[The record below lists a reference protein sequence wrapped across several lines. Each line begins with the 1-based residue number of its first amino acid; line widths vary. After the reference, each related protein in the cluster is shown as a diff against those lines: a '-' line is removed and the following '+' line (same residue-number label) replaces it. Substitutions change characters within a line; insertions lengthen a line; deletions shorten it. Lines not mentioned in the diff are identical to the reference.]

1 MIEINIDPV
10 AFTIGSIEVRWYG
23 IMIALGVTALIL
35 WTVWRV
41 RKGANLSYETV
52 LTAALVGIPAG
63 IVFSRLLHVLDRWEY
78 YSQNPGQIIGAEGL
92 TIYGAVL
99 GAALAI
105 WIYSRFSKFRFT
117 YAADLVAPGIV
128 LAQAIGRVG
137 CLINGCCYGT
147 ATSLPWA
154 IAYTHPNSLSLG
166 VSGVHPTQV
175 YEIIF
180 LMILFGVLLVL
191 KDRLKPEGSL
201 FLVYLGG
208 YSLWRFSVGFI
219 REGTDFL
226 FGLHQA
232 QVIGIIVVIAAVAL
246 LVRWRV
252 HFVKN
257 ESDMDVARDM
267 EVTENGQKE

>member
-10 AFTIGSIEVRWYG
+10 AFSIGLIEIRWYG
-23 IMIALGVTALIL
+23 IMIALGVTALVL
-35 WTVWRV
+35 WTMRQV
-41 RKGANLSYETV
+41 RKGANLTYETV
-52 LTAALVGIPAG
+52 LTGALVGIPAG
-63 IVFSRLLHVLDRWEY
+63 VIFSRLLHVIDRWDY
-78 YSQNPGQIIGAEGL
+78 YVRNPGQIIGGEGL

-99 GAALAI
+99 GAALAV
-105 WIYSRFSKFRFT
+105 WIYSRFSNFKFV
-117 YAADLVAPGIV
+117 YAVDLLAPGIV

-137 CLINGCCYGT
+137 CLINGCCYGE

-154 IAYTHPNSLSLG
+154 IAYTHPNSPSFG

-180 LMILFGVLLVL
+180 LMLMFGVLLIL

-208 YSLWRFSVGFI
+208 YSLWRFGVGFI
-219 REGTDFL
+219 REGTPFL

-232 QVIGIIVVIAAVAL
+232 QVIGILIAVIAVIL
-246 LVRWRV
+246 LVRQRA
-252 HFVKN
+252 HLIKK
-257 ESDMDVARDM
+257 EKDSDMAENIE
-267 EVTENGQKE
+267 EVENG

>member
-10 AFTIGSIEVRWYG
+10 AFTIGSIELRWYG
-23 IMIALGVTALIL
+23 IMIALGVTVLVL
-35 WTVWRV
+35 WTMWRV
-41 RKGANLSYETV
+41 RKGAKLSYETV

-63 IVFSRLLHVLDRWEY
+63 IIFSRLLHVIDRWGY
-78 YSQNPGQIIGAEGL
+78 YSQHPGQIIGAEGL

-99 GAALAI
+99 GAALAV
-105 WIYSRFSKFRFT
+105 WVYSRFSSFRFT
-117 YAADLVAPGIV
+117 YLADLVAPGIV

-180 LMILFGVLLVL
+180 LLLMFGVLMVL
-191 KDRLKPEGSL
+191 KDRLRPEGSL

-219 REGTDFL
+219 REGTSFL

-232 QVIGIIVVIAAVAL
+232 QVIGIIVVVIVVVL
-246 LVRWRV
+246 LVRQRV
-252 HFVKN
+252 RLVKDK
-257 ESDMDVARDM
+257 SDEDVAEEA
-267 EVTENGQKE
+267 EVAEDG

>member
-10 AFTIGSIEVRWYG
+10 AFTVGSIEIRWYG
-23 IMIALGVTALIL
+23 IMIAVGVTALVL
-35 WTVWRV
+35 WTMWQV
-41 RKGANLSYETV
+41 RKGANLTYETV

-63 IVFSRLLHVLDRWEY
+63 VVFSRLLHVIDRWDY
-78 YSQNPGQIIGAEGL
+78 YVRNPGQIIGGEGL

-99 GAALAI
+99 GAALAV
-105 WIYSRFSKFRFT
+105 WVYSRFSNFRFAYT
-117 YAADLVAPGIV
+117 ADLVAPGIV
-128 LAQAIGRVG
+128 LAQAIGRIG

-147 ATSLPWA
+147 TTSLPWS
-154 IAYTHPNSLSLG
+154 IAYTHPNSLSFG

-180 LMILFGVLLVL
+180 LMLMFGVLLAL

-208 YSLWRFSVGFI
+208 YSLWRFGLGFI
-219 REGTDFL
+219 REGTPFL

-232 QVIGIIVVIAAVAL
+232 QVIGIVVVVVVVVL
-246 LVRWRV
+246 LIRQRV
-252 HFVKN
+252 QWARA
-257 ESDMDVARDM
+257 ESP
-267 EVTENGQKE
+267 

>member
-10 AFTIGSIEVRWYG
+10 AFTVGSIEIRWYG
-23 IMIALGVTALIL
+23 IMIALGVTALVL
-35 WTVWRV
+35 WTMWQV
-41 RKGANLSYETV
+41 RKGANLTYETV

-63 IVFSRLLHVLDRWEY
+63 VVFSRLLHVIDRWDY
-78 YSQNPGQIIGAEGL
+78 YVRNPGQIIGGEGL

-99 GAALAI
+99 GAALAV
-105 WIYSRFSKFRFT
+105 WVYSRFSNFRFAYT
-117 YAADLVAPGIV
+117 ADLVAPGIV
-128 LAQAIGRVG
+128 LAQAIGRIG

-147 ATSLPWA
+147 TTSLPWA
-154 IAYTHPNSLSLG
+154 IAYTHPNSLSFG

-180 LMILFGVLLVL
+180 LMLMFGVLLAL

-208 YSLWRFSVGFI
+208 YSLWRFGLGFI
-219 REGTDFL
+219 REGTPFL

-232 QVIGIIVVIAAVAL
+232 QVIGIVVVVVVVVL
-246 LVRWRV
+246 LIRQRV
-252 HFVKN
+252 QWARA
-257 ESDMDVARDM
+257 ES
-267 EVTENGQKE
+267 T